1 MKKNRVIKRPSPL
14 RAPAA
19 RLGRGMPKGSVDAL
33 KNAHPVVKAS
43 YLWSI
48 VSAQLLDVLGPEVHH
63 QWFSSVRPVVIT
75 DCTLVLETTNHFAA
89 QWIHRTY
96 QELVDVLLSV
106 HDKEMSALFLSKS
119 DRATIPLT
127 R

>member
-14 RAPAA
+14 RVEA
-19 RLGRGMPKGSVDAL
+19 RLGRGFGKTPVDAL

-48 VSAQLLDVLGPEVHH
+48 ITNQLLDVLGPEVHH
-63 QWFSSVRPVVIT
+63 QWFSPIRPVVIT
-75 DCTLVLETTNHFAA
+75 DSTLVLEAPNHFAA

-106 HDKEMSALFLSKS
+106 HDPSLSALFLSKS
-119 DRATIPLT
+119 DRAVTTKTL
-127 R
+127 

>member
-14 RAPAA
+14 RAPA
-19 RLGRGMPKGSVDAL
+19 RLGRGMPKTSQDAL

-48 VSAQLLDVLGPEVHH
+48 ISNQLLDVLGPEVHH
-63 QWFSSVRPVVIT
+63 QWFSSVRPMVIT
-75 DCTLVLETTNHFAA
+75 DSTLVLEAPNHFAA

-106 HDKEMSALFLSKS
+106 HDQELSALFLSQS
-119 DRATIPLT
+119 DRATIPRT

>member
-14 RAPAA
+14 RVEA
-19 RLGRGMPKGSVDAL
+19 RLGRGFGKPSADAL

-48 VSAQLLDVLGPEVHH
+48 VTAQLLDVLGPEIHH
-63 QWFSSVRPVVIT
+63 QWFKSIRPLVIT
-75 DCTLVLETTNHFAA
+75 DSTLVLEVPNHFAA

-96 QELVDVLLSV
+96 QELVDVLVSV
-106 HDKEMSALFLSKS
+106 HDPHLSALFLSRS
-119 DRATIPLT
+119 DRATQG
-127 R
+127 